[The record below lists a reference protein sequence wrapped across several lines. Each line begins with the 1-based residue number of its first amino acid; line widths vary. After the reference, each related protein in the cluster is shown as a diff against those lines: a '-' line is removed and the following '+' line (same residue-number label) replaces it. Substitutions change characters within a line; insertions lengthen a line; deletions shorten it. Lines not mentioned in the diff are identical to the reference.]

1 MSKAKNVVECYVLC
15 NKLKDVIRTGWQTWH
30 VKRERLESVAEH
42 VYGVQMLA
50 MLMHSEYQYD
60 IDIMKVISMLAV
72 HELEET
78 VIGDLTQFEITDKDK
93 AKIGHEAVCNLLDG
107 LLNKDKI
114 MNLVLEFDER
124 KTSEAKFAYYCDK
137 LECDIQS
144 KLYDEEGCVDL
155 DNQDGNKVMNDS
167 RVQSLLNTGK
177 SWSEMWLFFGQAVY
191 NYDKNFT
198 EVSNYVKDHKIK
210 RKNKIH
216 S

>member
-1 MSKAKNVVECYVLC
+1 MSKAQNVVECYVLC

-60 IDIMKVISMLAV
+60 IDIMKVIFMLAV

-78 VIGDLTQFEITDKDK
+78 VIGDLTQFEITDKGK

-155 DNQDGNKVMNDS
+155 GNQDGNKVMNDS

-177 SWSEMWLFFGQAVY
+177 SWSEMWLLFSQEVY

-198 EVSNYVKDHKIK
+198 EVSNYVKDHIIK
-210 RKNKIH
+210 FKNKMH

>member
-177 SWSEMWLFFGQAVY
+177 SWSEMWIFFGQAVY

-210 RKNKIH
+210 RKNKMH

>member
-1 MSKAKNVVECYVLC
+1 M
-15 NKLKDVIRTGWQTWH
+15 IRTGWQTWH

>member
-1 MSKAKNVVECYVLC
+1 
-15 NKLKDVIRTGWQTWH
+15 
-30 VKRERLESVAEH
+30 
-42 VYGVQMLA
+42 
-50 MLMHSEYQYD
+50 
-60 IDIMKVISMLAV
+60 MLAV

-177 SWSEMWLFFGQAVY
+177 SWSEMWIFFGQAVY

-210 RKNKIH
+210 RKNKMH